1 MLTAVLGNIDLAQL
15 HLQPDEKI
23 SGFLQNAKQ
32 ASEQAHGLTQQ
43 LLTFSKGGEPIKET
57 FAIDTMIGDS
67 AMLVLSGSKVKCEYH
82 FPDDLWP
89 VDADRQQIKQVI
101 HNILLNAVQ
110 AMPEGGVVT
119 IKAENIRIDLDG
131 PLPLPGGNYTRIS
144 VTDQG
149 IGIPGQHLAKIF
161 DPYFS
166 TKQGGT
172 GLGLAISHSIITR
185 HGGHLVAESEPGAG
199 STFTLF
205 LPASAKETRSKAC
218 PRTEPIKG
226 RGRVLVMDDEEHVRK
241 VTTTMLAYLG
251 YEPRTARDGDEA
263 LELYKNAK
271 ESGHPFDVVIL
282 DLTIPGGKGGK
293 KTIKELLAFDP
304 AVKAIVS
311 SGYSNDPVMADY
323 RAHGFSGI
331 AVKPYKVGELSVAL
345 QDVMKR

>member
-1 MLTAVLGNIDLAQL
+1 
-15 HLQPDEKI
+15 
-23 SGFLQNAKQ
+23 
-32 ASEQAHGLTQQ
+32 
-43 LLTFSKGGEPIKET
+43 
-57 FAIDTMIGDS
+57 
-67 AMLVLSGSKVKCEYH
+67 
-82 FPDDLWP
+82 
-89 VDADRQQIKQVI
+89 
-101 HNILLNAVQ
+101 
-110 AMPEGGVVT
+110 
-119 IKAENIRIDLDG
+119 
-131 PLPLPGGNYTRIS
+131 
-144 VTDQG
+144 
-149 IGIPGQHLAKIF
+149 
-161 DPYFS
+161 
-166 TKQGGT
+166 
-172 GLGLAISHSIITR
+172 
-185 HGGHLVAESEPGAG
+185 
-199 STFTLF
+199 
-205 LPASAKETRSKAC
+205 
-218 PRTEPIKG
+218 
-226 RGRVLVMDDEEHVRK
+226 MDDEEHVRK